1 LRRGKTYEVSPPMSN
16 HTTTIAVSLR
26 SSFADQ
32 KKNFQELESY
42 SGQTAGSSGW
52 TIIAFGGAA
61 TLPPCRTYE
70 PRHTLPGGVRFVRCG
85 LSIGRMIMGHE
96 AKKYLGYA
104 QECVRQAEQAHTQ
117 ERRGKL
123 IELARVWMAA
133 AVNEEAAKRKG
144 LSPSG
149 LPRIAS

>member
-1 LRRGKTYEVSPPMSN
+1 MSN

-70 PRHTLPGGVRFVRCG
+70 PRHTLPGGGPFVRCG
-85 LSIGRMIMGHE
+85 LSIRPIIIWHE
-96 AKKYLGYA
+96 ATK
-104 QECVRQAEQAHTQ
+104 H
-117 ERRGKL
+117 
-123 IELARVWMAA
+123 
-133 AVNEEAAKRKG
+133 
-144 LSPSG
+144 
-149 LPRIAS
+149 PRHPPETLNHP

>member
-1 LRRGKTYEVSPPMSN
+1 MSN

-70 PRHTLPGGVRFVRCG
+70 PRHTLPGGVRFAPLG
-85 LSIGRMIMGHE
+85 ASIRRLIMGQGVKHDFGQ
-96 AKKYLGYA
+96 AKGG
-104 QECVRQAEQAHTQ
+104 VRQAGQA
-117 ERRGKL
+117 
-123 IELARVWMAA
+123 
-133 AVNEEAAKRKG
+133 
-144 LSPSG
+144 
-149 LPRIAS
+149 